1 MSSTKCMRKQEA
13 VLRTGVLVGWI
24 FLLAIGARVI
34 DASVSVFL
42 TKPGPY
48 DRRYGAFSESERQEM
63 LELTREM
70 FTFAYDSY
78 MRHAFPADE
87 LNPLACCG
95 RGPDRERRDNININ
109 DVLGDYSLSLI
120 DSLSTLAVMGN
131 RSEFRRAVEL
141 VLDNVSFNKDSTVQV
156 FEANIRLLGAL
167 LSAHLLIKDPA
178 KPFGDLRPAGYSNE
192 LLTLARDLANRL
204 LPAFDGTPTGLPFP
218 RVNLLTGVPR
228 NCSTETCTAGA
239 GSLLLEFGV
248 LTRLTGDFVFESVAR
263 RAMEA
268 LWLRRNKDT
277 GLLGNVIDVRSGRWL
292 GTMSGVGAG
301 LDSFFEYLL
310 KSYILFG
317 EHDHFRMFNESYSTI
332 KRYMRKGRPHCNAGS
347 GEHPLYVNVNMA
359 SGRTS
364 TLWIDALQA
373 AFSGVQVLMGD
384 VEEAICSHALYHA
397 IWRKFDALP
406 ERFNW
411 HSMNADVHFYPLRPE
426 LAESTY
432 LLYRA
437 TKNPFYL
444 HVGREILVSLNS
456 YSRAQCGYATIHDV
470 HDKSLEDRMES
481 FFLSETCKYLY
492 LLFDNDNP
500 LNQRFSS
507 YVFTTEGHVFPIV
520 KEFRTPVDETVSRS
534 DREPQLPPEVGA
546 LAADGELPLT
556 TSGNKLTLVN
566 ASGPGCLRV
575 NQERMFLLP
584 LKHEYLAQVSTSLGL
599 DLQNSAEDL
608 L

>member
-1 MSSTKCMRKQEA
+1 MQRKQQTPLWSGA
-13 VLRTGVLVGWI
+13 LFGGILLVVIGTK
-24 FLLAIGARVI
+24 LAET
-34 DASVSVFL
+34 SVNVFL

-48 DRRYGAFSESERQEM
+48 DRRYGTFSENDRQHM
-63 LELTREM
+63 LKLTREM

-109 DVLGDYSLSLI
+109 DVLGDYSLSLV
-120 DSLSTLAVMGN
+120 DSLSTLAVMSN
-131 RSEFRRAVEL
+131 LTEFRRAVEL
-141 VLDNVSFNKDSTVQV
+141 VLNNVSFDKDNTVQV

-167 LSAHLLIKDPA
+167 LSAHLLIKDPTQ
-178 KPFGDLRPAGYSNE
+178 PFGDLRPAGYNDE

-218 RVNLLTGVPR
+218 RVNLLSGAYPRRLGRPRATSRVPR

-248 LTRLTGDFVFESVAR
+248 LTRLTGDLVFESVAR
-263 RAMEA
+263 RAVEA
-268 LWLRRNKDT
+268 IWLRRNKDT
-277 GLLGNVIDVRSGRWL
+277 GLLGNVIDVRSGQWL

-317 EHDHFRMFNESYSTI
+317 ENDHFRMFNESYSTI
-332 KRYMRKGRPHCNAGS
+332 KRYMRKGRTHCNAGS

-444 HVGREILVSLNS
+444 HVGREIVISLNS

-507 YVFTTEGHVFPIV
+507 FVFTTE
-520 KEFRTPVDETVSRS
+520 
-534 DREPQLPPEVGA
+534 
-546 LAADGELPLT
+546 DGLT
-556 TSGNKLTLVN
+556 FGN
-566 ASGPGCLRV
+566 ASRPNCLRV
-575 NQERMFLLP
+575 DQERRFLLP

-599 DLQNSAEDL
+599 DLQRTAEGDL
-608 L
+608 S